1 MTDPEASGTQTSR
14 TQTSG
19 ADPSRTRTSGTDPS
33 GTEASA
39 TATSAAAPGAA
50 PGAPGSTS
58 PFVPGL
64 RATTLGMLALIALGA
79 FEALAVSTA
88 MPSVVTDLGGFELYA
103 TAFAGPVAAGV
114 VGLTVAGL
122 WSDRRSP
129 VAPLLTGVALFLAGL
144 VVAGLA
150 GSMPVLVAGRVV
162 QGVGSGLYSVVLYVV
177 VARVYPEATRPRVF
191 AAFAAAWV
199 VPGLIGPFLAGV
211 IVEQLGWRWVF
222 LGVPLLAVPAV
233 LALWPALAS
242 IRQAPPA
249 SAGPS
254 GGGESAGTTSPD
266 APSTE
271 NAGSR
276 DAVPAGTTTPGAPS
290 RGDATGTAPSG
301 GAAVGRSAPGRSGV
315 RTSTQL
321 VALSV
326 VAAVG
331 VLALHHAGQQRGAS
345 ALVWTLAGGAAVAL
359 TLPRM
364 LPTGTLRAARGLP
377 SVIALRGLLSAAF
390 TAAEVFLP
398 LLLQTHRGLGPSAA
412 GAVLTC
418 AAVSWSTGSWLRG
431 RGFGGWSDVRWL
443 RAGGGAMVAGI
454 TVVALV
460 VAPAVPVAIAYVGW
474 TVAGLGMGLA
484 FPTTSILTLRLSPPE
499 SQGANSSALQIMD
512 SVSIALVLALSGA
525 LLTALGGPAALGAFA
540 AGFALAAVV
549 AAGSVAV
556 AHRTVP
562 RRG

>member
-1 MTDPEASGTQTSR
+1 
-14 TQTSG
+14 
-19 ADPSRTRTSGTDPS
+19 
-33 GTEASA
+33 
-39 TATSAAAPGAA
+39 
-50 PGAPGSTS
+50 
-58 PFVPGL
+58 
-64 RATTLGMLALIALGA
+64 MLALIALGA

-88 MPSVVTDLGGFELYA
+88 MPTVVADLGGFELYA

-233 LALWPALAS
+233 LALWPSLTA
-242 IRQAPPA
+242 IRQGPPVRPEPDDVTTSGVGTSASSGAASSTSASGTAGDAPA
-249 SAGPS
+249 TGPS
-254 GGGESAGTTSPD
+254 GDRGSD
-266 APSTE
+266 ARAST
-271 NAGSR
+271 R
-276 DAVPAGTTTPGAPS
+276 
-290 RGDATGTAPSG
+290 
-301 GAAVGRSAPGRSGV
+301 
-315 RTSTQL
+315 L

-331 VLALHHAGQQRGAS
+331 VLALHHAGQQRGAE
-345 ALVWTLAGGAAVAL
+345 ALGWTVAGGAAVAL

-377 SVIALRGLLSAAF
+377 TVIALRGLLSAAF
-390 TAAEVFLP
+390 TAAEVFMP
-398 LLLQTHRGLGPSAA
+398 LLLQTHRDLGPSAA

-443 RAGGGAMVAGI
+443 RVGAAGMVAGI
-454 TVVALV
+454 AVVALV
-460 VAPAVPVAIAYVGW
+460 VAPAVPVAVAYVGW

-484 FPTTSILTLRLSPPE
+484 FPTTSLLTLRLSPPE

-525 LLTALGGPAALGAFA
+525 LLTALGGPAALRAFA
-540 AGFALAAVV
+540 AGFALAAAVALV
-549 AAGSVAV
+549 AALV

-562 RRG
+562 RDA

>member
-1 MTDPEASGTQTSR
+1 MTDPET
-14 TQTSG
+14 
-19 ADPSRTRTSGTDPS
+19 
-33 GTEASA
+33 SA
-39 TATSAAAPGAA
+39 TDTAA
-50 PGAPGSTS
+50 GAPPPSTS

-64 RATTLGMLALIALGA
+64 RATTLGMLALVALGA

-88 MPSVVTDLGGFELYA
+88 MPTVVADLGGVELYA

-129 VAPLLTGVALFLAGL
+129 VPPLLTGVALFLAGL

-211 IVEQLGWRWVF
+211 IVEQAGWRWVF

-233 LALWPALAS
+233 LALWPSLTA
-242 IRQAPPA
+242 IRQGPPA
-249 SAGPS
+249 RPEPVDPEPDGVTAVNGGAPASGTSASSTSASSRPASSRSASATSGDAPATGPS
-254 GGGESAGTTSPD
+254 GDRGAD
-266 APSTE
+266 ARAST
-271 NAGSR
+271 R
-276 DAVPAGTTTPGAPS
+276 
-290 RGDATGTAPSG
+290 
-301 GAAVGRSAPGRSGV
+301 
-315 RTSTQL
+315 L

-331 VLALHHAGQQRGAS
+331 VLALHHAGRQRGAE
-345 ALVWTLAGGAAVAL
+345 ALGWTVAGGAAVAL

-377 SVIALRGLLSAAF
+377 TVIALRGLLSAAF
-390 TAAEVFLP
+390 TAAEVFMP

-443 RAGGGAMVAGI
+443 RVGAAGMVAGI
-454 TVVALV
+454 AVVALV
-460 VAPAVPVAIAYVGW
+460 VAPAVPVAAAYAGW

-484 FPTTSILTLRLSPPE
+484 FPTTSLLTLRLSPPE

-525 LLTALGGPAALGAFA
+525 LLTALGGPAALRAFA
-540 AGFALAAVV
+540 AGFALAA
-549 AAGSVAV
+549 AV
-556 AHRTVP
+556 ALAAALVSHRVVP
-562 RRG
+562 RRDR

>member
-1 MTDPEASGTQTSR
+1 MTDPETS
-14 TQTSG
+14 T
-19 ADPSRTRTSGTDPS
+19 
-33 GTEASA
+33 TEA
-39 TATSAAAPGAA
+39 TA
-50 PGAPGSTS
+50 GAPPPSTS
-58 PFVPGL
+58 PFAPGL

-88 MPSVVTDLGGFELYA
+88 MPTVVADLGGFELYA

-150 GSMPVLVAGRVV
+150 GSMPVLVTGRVV

-211 IVEQLGWRWVF
+211 IVEQVGWRWVF

-233 LALWPALAS
+233 LALWPSLTA
-242 IRQAPPA
+242 IRQGPPA
-249 SAGPS
+249 RPDPGGSTSSGAGAPASGTSASGTSASGTSASATSDDAPATGPS
-254 GGGESAGTTSPD
+254 GDRGSD
-266 APSTE
+266 ARAST
-271 NAGSR
+271 R
-276 DAVPAGTTTPGAPS
+276 
-290 RGDATGTAPSG
+290 
-301 GAAVGRSAPGRSGV
+301 
-315 RTSTQL
+315 L

-331 VLALHHAGQQRGAS
+331 VLALHHAGQQRGAE
-345 ALVWTLAGGAAVAL
+345 ALGWTVAGGAAVAL

-377 SVIALRGLLSAAF
+377 TVIALRGLLSAAF
-390 TAAEVFLP
+390 TAAEVFMP
-398 LLLQTHRGLGPSAA
+398 LLLQTHRDLGPSAA

-443 RAGGGAMVAGI
+443 RVGAAGMVAGI
-454 TVVALV
+454 AVVALV
-460 VAPAVPVAIAYVGW
+460 VAPAVPVAVAYVGW

-484 FPTTSILTLRLSPPE
+484 FPTTSLLTLRLSPPE

-525 LLTALGGPAALGAFA
+525 LLTALGGPTALRAFA
-540 AGFALAAVV
+540 AGFALAA
-549 AAGSVAV
+549 AV
-556 AHRTVP
+556 ALAAALVSHRVVP
-562 RRG
+562 RRE

>member
-1 MTDPEASGTQTSR
+1 MTDPE
-14 TQTSG
+14 
-19 ADPSRTRTSGTDPS
+19 TSGT
-33 GTEASA
+33 GTS
-39 TATSAAAPGAA
+39 AA
-50 PGAPGSTS
+50 PGAPPAAPSTS

-88 MPSVVTDLGGFELYA
+88 MPSVVADLGGFELYA

-199 VPGLIGPFLAGV
+199 VPGLIGPFFAGV

-233 LALWPALAS
+233 LALWPSLAA

-249 SAGPS
+249 SSDPSGPDAAGSVPSGTPEQEASDGADLGPS
-254 GGGESAGTTSPD
+254 D
-266 APSTE
+266 ARRS
-271 NAGSR
+271 
-276 DAVPAGTTTPGAPS
+276 DA
-290 RGDATGTAPSG
+290 
-301 GAAVGRSAPGRSGV
+301 
-315 RTSTQL
+315 RTSTHL

-331 VLALHHAGQQRGAS
+331 VLALHHGGQQRGAP
-345 ALVWTLAGGAAVAL
+345 ALAWTVAGGVAVAL

-377 SVIALRGLLSAAF
+377 TVIALRGLLSAAF
-390 TAAEVFLP
+390 TAAEVFMP

-443 RAGGGAMVAGI
+443 RVGAGGMVVGI
-454 TVVALV
+454 AVVALV
-460 VAPAVPVAIAYVGW
+460 VVPAAPVAIAYVGW

-525 LLTALGGPAALGAFA
+525 LLTALGGPAELRAFA
-540 AGFALAAVV
+540 AGFALAAAVALV
-549 AAGSVAV
+549 AALVS
-556 AHRTVP
+556 HRTVP
-562 RRG
+562 RR

>member
-1 MTDPEASGTQTSR
+1 MTDPE
-14 TQTSG
+14 
-19 ADPSRTRTSGTDPS
+19 TSGTGTS
-33 GTEASA
+33 GTGTPSTEAPGSGK
-39 TATSAAAPGAA
+39 SRSEAAGTGASAPGAA
-50 PGAPGSTS
+50 PGAAASTS

-122 WSDRRSP
+122 WTDRRSP

-162 QGVGSGLYSVVLYVV
+162 QGIGSGLYSVVLYVV

-199 VPGLIGPFLAGV
+199 VPGLVGPFLAGV

-233 LALWPALAS
+233 LGLWPALAS
-242 IRQAPPA
+242 IRQAPPTSTDTSGSGAIPTGTTAGGAPSGSA
-249 SAGPS
+249 SAGTS
-254 GGGESAGTTSPD
+254 GARRSD
-266 APSTE
+266 A
-271 NAGSR
+271 
-276 DAVPAGTTTPGAPS
+276 
-290 RGDATGTAPSG
+290 
-301 GAAVGRSAPGRSGV
+301 

-326 VAAVG
+326 VAAGG
-331 VLALHHAGQQRGAS
+331 VLALHHAGQQRGAP
-345 ALVWTLAGGAAVAL
+345 ALAWTVAGGAAVAL

-364 LPTGTLRAARGLP
+364 LPPGTLRAARGLP
-377 SVIALRGLLSAAF
+377 TVIALRGLLSAAF
-390 TAAEVFLP
+390 TAAEVFMP

-443 RAGGGAMVAGI
+443 RVGGGAMVAGI
-454 TVVALV
+454 AVVALV
-460 VAPAVPVAIAYVGW
+460 VAPAAPVAIAYVGW

-525 LLTALGGPAALGAFA
+525 LLTALGGPAELRAFA
-540 AGFALAAVV
+540 AGFALAAAV
-549 AAGSVAV
+549 ALVAVLV
-556 AHRTVP
+556 AHRVVP
-562 RRG
+562 RRT

>member
-1 MTDPEASGTQTSR
+1 MPRRHRGEHVTSPE
-14 TQTSG
+14 
-19 ADPSRTRTSGTDPS
+19 TSGTEVPRRPDDAP
-33 GTEASA
+33 AP
-39 TATSAAAPGAA
+39 SAALVDDAPT
-50 PGAPGSTS
+50 STS

-88 MPSVVTDLGGFELYA
+88 MPSVVADLGGVELYA

-129 VAPLLTGVALFLAGL
+129 VPPLLTGVALFLAGL

-150 GSMPVLVAGRVV
+150 GSMLVLVAGRVV

-199 VPGLIGPFLAGV
+199 VPGLVGPFLAGV

-222 LGVPLLAVPAV
+222 LAVPVLAVPAV
-233 LALWPALAS
+233 LALWPALTA
-242 IRQAPPA
+242 IRQAPAAAPGTAGDGSSRSGTSA
-249 SAGPS
+249 SGGVPS
-254 GGGESAGTTSPD
+254 GT
-266 APSTE
+266 
-271 NAGSR
+271 R
-276 DAVPAGTTTPGAPS
+276 
-290 RGDATGTAPSG
+290 
-301 GAAVGRSAPGRSGV
+301 RSGA
-315 RTSTQL
+315 RTSTHL
-321 VALSV
+321 VVLSV

-331 VLALHHAGQQRGAS
+331 VLALHHAGQQRGTP
-345 ALVWTLAGGAAVAL
+345 ALAWTVAGGAAVAL

-377 SVIALRGLLSAAF
+377 TVIALRGLLSAAF
-390 TAAEVFLP
+390 TAAEVFMP
-398 LLLQTHRGLGPSAA
+398 LLLQTHRDLGPSAA

-431 RGFGGWSDVRWL
+431 RGFGGWPDVRWL
-443 RAGGGAMVAGI
+443 RVGAAGI
-454 TVVALV
+454 VTGIAIVALV
-460 VAPAVPVAIAYVGW
+460 VAPDVPVATAYAGW

-525 LLTALGGPAALGAFA
+525 LLTALGGPEDLRAFA
-540 AGFALAAVV
+540 AGFALAAAV
-549 AAGSVAV
+549 AAVALAV
-556 AHRTVP
+556 AHRVVP
-562 RRG
+562 RVAVPSVRDAVR

>member
-1 MTDPEASGTQTSR
+1 MTDPETPGT
-14 TQTSG
+14 
-19 ADPSRTRTSGTDPS
+19 
-33 GTEASA
+33 
-39 TATSAAAPGAA
+39 AAPGTGTSA
-50 PGAPGSTS
+50 PGTGASAHGASPGTEPSTS
-58 PFVPGL
+58 PFAPGL

-199 VPGLIGPFLAGV
+199 VPGLVGPFLAGV

-233 LALWPALAS
+233 LALWPSLAA
-242 IRQAPPA
+242 IRHAPPS
-249 SAGPS
+249 SAGGSAHGPS
-254 GGGESAGTTSPD
+254 GAGRPD
-266 APSTE
+266 ARASL
-271 NAGSR
+271 N
-276 DAVPAGTTTPGAPS
+276 
-290 RGDATGTAPSG
+290 
-301 GAAVGRSAPGRSGV
+301 
-315 RTSTQL
+315 L

-326 VAAVG
+326 VTAVG
-331 VLALHHAGQQRGAS
+331 VLALHHAGQQRGGP
-345 ALVWTLAGGAAVAL
+345 ALAWTVAGGAAVAL

-377 SVIALRGLLSAAF
+377 TVIALRGLLSAAF
-390 TAAEVFLP
+390 TAAEVFMP

-443 RAGGGAMVAGI
+443 RVGAAGMVTGI
-454 TVVALV
+454 AVVALV
-460 VAPAVPVAIAYVGW
+460 VAPALPVAIAYVGW

-525 LLTALGGPAALGAFA
+525 LLTALGGPAQLRAFA
-540 AGFALAAVV
+540 AGFALAAAVALV
-549 AAGSVAV
+549 AAVV

-562 RRG
+562 RDG

>member
-1 MTDPEASGTQTSR
+1 MTDPE
-14 TQTSG
+14 
-19 ADPSRTRTSGTDPS
+19 TSGTGTS
-33 GTEASA
+33 GTGTPSTEAAGTGAS
-39 TATSAAAPGAA
+39 APGAA
-50 PGAPGSTS
+50 PGATASTS

-122 WSDRRSP
+122 WTDRRSP

-162 QGVGSGLYSVVLYVV
+162 QGIGSGLYSVVLYVV

-233 LALWPALAS
+233 LALWPALTA
-242 IRQAPPA
+242 IRQAPRA
-249 SAGPS
+249 SADASGSAPFVEDANGSARPAGDTDASATSVGADADPS
-254 GGGESAGTTSPD
+254 GARRSD
-266 APSTE
+266 A
-271 NAGSR
+271 
-276 DAVPAGTTTPGAPS
+276 
-290 RGDATGTAPSG
+290 
-301 GAAVGRSAPGRSGV
+301 

-345 ALVWTLAGGAAVAL
+345 ALAWTVAGGAAVAL

-364 LPTGTLRAARGLP
+364 LPPGTLRAARGLP
-377 SVIALRGLLSAAF
+377 TVIALRGLLSAAF
-390 TAAEVFLP
+390 TAAEVFMP

-443 RAGGGAMVAGI
+443 RVGGGAMVAGI
-454 TVVALV
+454 AVVALV
-460 VAPAVPVAIAYVGW
+460 VAPAAPVAIAYVGW

-525 LLTALGGPAALGAFA
+525 LLTALGGPAELRAFA
-540 AGFALAAVV
+540 AGFALAAAVALV
-549 AAGSVAV
+549 AALV

-562 RRG
+562 RGG

>member
-1 MTDPEASGTQTSR
+1 VTSPETSGPETSR
-14 TQTSG
+14 
-19 ADPSRTRTSGTDPS
+19 
-33 GTEASA
+33 
-39 TATSAAAPGAA
+39 SAADRTDG
-50 PGAPGSTS
+50 GAPPSDGAGRLAGRLDARDGPSSPGDAGTS

-79 FEALAVSTA
+79 FEALAVTTA
-88 MPSVVTDLGGFELYA
+88 MPTVVADLGGFGLYA

-114 VGLTVAGL
+114 VGLTIAGR

-129 VAPLLTGVALFLAGL
+129 VAPLLTGVALFLVGL

-150 GSMPVLVAGRVV
+150 GSMPALVVGRIV

-199 VPGLIGPFLAGV
+199 VPGLVGPFLAGV

-233 LALWPALAS
+233 LALWPSLTS
-242 IRQAPPA
+242 MRGSPP
-249 SAGPS
+249 PR
-254 GGGESAGTTSPD
+254 T
-266 APSTE
+266 
-271 NAGSR
+271 
-276 DAVPAGTTTPGAPS
+276 
-290 RGDATGTAPSG
+290 G
-301 GAAVGRSAPGRSGV
+301 GADA
-315 RTSTQL
+315 RTSTHV
-321 VALSV
+321 VALAV

-331 VLALHHAGQQRGAS
+331 VLALHHAGQQSGGS
-345 ALVWTLAGGAAVAL
+345 AAAWTLAGGAAVAL

-364 LPTGTLRAARGLP
+364 LPPGTLRAARGLP
-377 SVIALRGLLSAAF
+377 TVIALRGLVSAAF

-418 AAVSWSTGSWLRG
+418 AALSWSSGSWLRG

-443 RAGGGAMVAGI
+443 RVGAAGIVAGVL
-454 TVVALV
+454 VVALV
-460 VAPAVPVAIAYVGW
+460 VLPPVPLALAYVGW
-474 TVAGLGMGLA
+474 AVAGLGMGVA
-484 FPTTSILTLRLSPPE
+484 FPTTSLLTLRLSPPE
-499 SQGANSSALQIMD
+499 EQGANSSALQIMD

-525 LLTALGGPAALGAFA
+525 LLTALGGPEDLRAFA
-540 AGFALAAVV
+540 AGFALAATV
-549 AAGSVAV
+549 AAVAVTV

-562 RRG
+562 PDR